1 MKNPFESLRTQL
13 MILVEEFLRYAPG
26 ILGTILRYKYWK
38 GRCRRCGAHIHIDTG
53 VTIMG
58 ADNIELGN
66 HISLMARSYLYAIN
80 DGFIRIGNW
89 LSANTNVLID
99 ASDKGEIIIGN
110 DVLIGPN
117 VVIRAS
123 NHVYD
128 RMDIPIREQ
137 GHSGGEIVI
146 EDDVW
151 IGANAVI
158 TPDVIIGKGA
168 VVAAGA
174 VVTSDVPPYQIVGGV
189 PAKTMANRKE

>member
-1 MKNPFESLRTQL
+1 
-13 MILVEEFLRYAPG
+13 VEEFLRYAPG
-26 ILGTILRYKYWK
+26 FLGVILRYKYWK
-38 GRCRRCGAHIHIDTG
+38 GRCRKCGTHVYIYTG

-58 ADNIELGN
+58 ANNIELGN

-80 DGFIRIGNW
+80 DGFMRIGNR

-110 DVLIGPN
+110 DVIIGPN

-128 RMDIPIREQ
+128 RVDIPIREQ
-137 GHSGGEIVI
+137 GHSGGKIVI

-151 IGANAVI
+151 IAANAVVL
-158 TPDVIIGKGA
+158 PDVVIGKGA

-189 PAKTMANRKE
+189 PAKKIANRKE

>member
-1 MKNPFESLRTQL
+1 MKLVKHEWYAWLES
-13 MILVEEFLRYAPG
+13 ILGYIPGYIGVVLRYH
-26 ILGTILRYKYWK
+26 YWK
-38 GRCRRCGAHIHIDTG
+38 RHLRKCGTHIRMDTG

-66 HISLMARSYLYAIN
+66 HISLMTRSYLYAIN
-80 DGFIRIGNW
+80 GGFMRIGNG

-99 ASDKGEIIIGN
+99 ASDNGEIIIGN
-110 DVLIGPN
+110 DVIIGPN

-137 GHSGGEIVI
+137 GHSGGKIVI

-151 IGANAVI
+151 IAANAVVL
-158 TPDVIIGKGA
+158 PDVIVGRGA

-189 PAKTMANRKE
+189 PAKTIANRKE